1 MITHRE
7 AAINALFATHKT
19 SVDFYLSGSNSS
31 MLSSELSTILSGRYV
46 QFQIFAFSF
55 EEFCEYFKKEKNAE
69 SFNDYLAKGGLPI
82 IYEIDNEQII
92 KDFTTSLVDTIIVK
106 DLIPRYKIQ
115 NPTLLKEVFLFMVNN
130 MGNLTNLS
138 RILDYLDSHGIK
150 SNYTTLA
157 HYVEA
162 LKSAYLIYEVPLY
175 DLQGKRIFDKER
187 KFYVS
192 DHFFKTA
199 FFSSFD
205 TGLSK
210 ALENI
215 VYLAGLRHGY
225 AIYVGKIKDKEVD
238 FIFEKNGK
246 KLYFQVC
253 YLLADEGVIQR
264 EFGNLE
270 KIQDNRP
277 KYVVSMDQVDF

>member
-1 MITHRE
+1 
-7 AAINALFATHKT
+7 
-19 SVDFYLSGSNSS
+19 
-31 MLSSELSTILSGRYV
+31 
-46 QFQIFAFSF
+46 
-55 EEFCEYFKKEKNAE
+55 
-69 SFNDYLAKGGLPI
+69 
-82 IYEIDNEQII
+82 
-92 KDFTTSLVDTIIVK
+92 
-106 DLIPRYKIQ
+106 
-115 NPTLLKEVFLFMVNN
+115 

-138 RILDYLDSHGIK
+138 KILDYLSSHGIQ

-157 HYVEA
+157 NYVDA
-162 LKSAYLIYEVPLY
+162 LISAYLVYEVPLY
-175 DLQGKRIFDKER
+175 DLQGKKIFDKER

-215 VYLAGLRHGY
+215 VYLAGLRYGY
-225 AIYVGKIKDKEVD
+225 SVYVGKIKDKEVD
-238 FIFEKNGK
+238 FVFEKNGK

-253 YLLADEGVIQR
+253 YLLVDEEVIQR

-277 KYVVSMDQVDF
+277 KYVVSMDQVDFGVVNGVQHIKMWEFEEVL